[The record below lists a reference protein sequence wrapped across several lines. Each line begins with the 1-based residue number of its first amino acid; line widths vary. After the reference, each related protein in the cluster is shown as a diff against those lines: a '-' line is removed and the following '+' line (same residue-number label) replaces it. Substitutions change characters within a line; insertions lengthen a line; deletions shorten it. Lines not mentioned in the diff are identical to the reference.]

1 MSGKVDIAHGGTAP
15 DNNAQSANASID
27 KASSDNLPSDRALND
42 IARSKSSKLDVPSIW
57 LESGMPALFELLWS
71 TGFIVA
77 KLGLPSAPTLTFLLL
92 RYAGVL
98 AVLLPMVLLMRAPW
112 PHGLAWHMAVA
123 GVLVQAGYLS
133 GVWYA
138 IKLGMPAGLSA
149 LIVGLQPVLTAFA
162 ASTVDERV
170 SRRQWLGLL
179 MGLGGVA
186 LVVQEKLTPTG
197 ASVLNVS
204 LCVFALLSITAGTL
218 YQKRYCPRFDL
229 RSGALIQ
236 FGASALVTIP
246 LAIWL
251 EGLDW
256 QFSQV
261 QWTQDFIIALC
272 WSVFALS
279 LGAMFLLFALI
290 RRNAA
295 THVSSLMYLTPPVT
309 ALLAWL
315 LFGEAFGLAGVLGM
329 VLAAAGV
336 AFVVRR

>member
-1 MSGKVDIAHGGTAP
+1 MSDITSGIGK
-15 DNNAQSANASID
+15 SANHS
-27 KASSDNLPSDRALND
+27 ALFE
-42 IARSKSSKLDVPSIW
+42 A
-57 LESGMPALFELLWS
+57 GMPALFVLLWS

-98 AVLLPMVLLMRAPW
+98 AVLVPLVLVMRAPW
-112 PHGLAWHMAVA
+112 PHGQVRHIAVA

-133 GVWYA
+133 GVWCA

-162 ASTVDERV
+162 ASTVNEHV
-170 SRRQWLGLL
+170 NRRQWLGLL
-179 MGLGGVA
+179 MGLAGVA
-186 LVVQEKLTPTG
+186 LVVSEKLTPTG
-197 ASVLNVS
+197 ASVINVA

-218 YQKRYCPRFDL
+218 YQKRHCPRFDL
-229 RSGALIQ
+229 RSGAMIQ
-236 FGASALVTIP
+236 FAASAIITLP
-246 LAIWL
+246 LAILL

-256 QFSQV
+256 QLSTV
-261 QWTQDFIIALC
+261 QWTRDFIIALS
-272 WSVFALS
+272 WSVLALS

-290 RRNAA
+290 RKNAA

-315 LFGEAFGLAGVLGM
+315 LFGESFGLAGVAGM
-329 VLAAAGV
+329 LLAVVGV

>member
-1 MSGKVDIAHGGTAP
+1 MSEHSSEASTAVPVVDAGPSP
-15 DNNAQSANASID
+15 DS
-27 KASSDNLPSDRALND
+27 LW
-42 IARSKSSKLDVPSIW
+42 LDA
-57 LESGMPALFELLWS
+57 GMPVLFVLLWS
-71 TGFIVA
+71 TGFVVA
-77 KLGLPSAPTLTFLLL
+77 KLGLPSSPTLTFLML

-98 AVLLPMVLLMRAPW
+98 AVLVPLVLLMRAPW
-112 PHGLAWHMAVA
+112 PRGQATHIAIA

-133 GVWYA
+133 GVWCA

-186 LVVQEKLTPTG
+186 LVVSEKLTPTG
-197 ASVLNVS
+197 ASVLNVA

-229 RSGALIQ
+229 RTGALIQ
-236 FGASALVTIP
+236 FGASAIVTLP
-246 LAIWL
+246 LAILL

-256 QFSQV
+256 RFSTV
-261 QWTQDFIIALC
+261 QWTREFIIALG
-272 WSVFALS
+272 WSVLALS
-279 LGAMFLLFALI
+279 IGAIFLLFALI
-290 RRNAA
+290 RKNAA
-295 THVSSLMYLTPPVT
+295 TRVSSLMYLTPPVT
-309 ALLAWL
+309 AVFAWL
-315 LFGEAFGLAGVLGM
+315 LFGESFGLSGVAGML
-329 VLAAAGV
+329 LAVAGV